1 MSEVLLSVRNL
12 CVNFEVHQNKKW
24 FWSKPQILQAV
35 NDISFDL
42 LPGETVGIVGESGC
56 GKSTLVRSICGLVPP
71 TSGEVEFIGKSV
83 DYRQQ
88 SSLRAVRRQ
97 MQMIFQDPIASL
109 NPRMTVKEM
118 LTEPLKLSQTDGDH
132 LSMVKKML
140 DRVGIVESH
149 LNRYAHEFSGG
160 QCQRIGIARALIT
173 RPRLLICDEPVS
185 ALDVSIQ
192 AQVINLLQE
201 LQAEMGLA
209 LIFVAHDL
217 GVVGHI
223 ADRILVMYLGGM
235 MEYGDA
241 DAVIDSP
248 AHPYSEALLSAVPVP
263 DPRSRLTP
271 QLLRGEL
278 PSPLDP
284 PEGCLFSTRCPKQQA
299 ECLQRR
305 PDIKNISDHQVACQ
319 MAQFD

>member
-1 MSEVLLSVRNL
+1 MSEALLSVRNL
-12 CVNFEVHQNKKW
+12 CVNYEVHQNKKW

-42 LPGETVGIVGESGC
+42 KPGETVGIVGESGC
-56 GKSTLVRSICGLVPP
+56 GKSTLVRSICGLVTPAG
-71 TSGEVEFIGKSV
+71 GEVEFAGRLI
-83 DYRQQ
+83 DYQQ
-88 SSLRAVRRQ
+88 QESLLAARSQ

-109 NPRMTVKEM
+109 NPRMTVEEII
-118 LTEPLKLSQTDGDH
+118 TEPLKLARIDGNH
-132 LSMVKKML
+132 ALLVKQML
-140 DRVGIVESH
+140 DRVGIVENH
-149 LNRYAHEFSGG
+149 LSRYAHEFSGG
-160 QCQRIGIARALIT
+160 QCQRIGIARALVT
-173 RPRLLICDEPVS
+173 NPRLLICDEPVS

-217 GVVGHI
+217 GVVRHI

-241 DAVIDSP
+241 DSVVDTP

-271 QLLRGEL
+271 QLLQGEL
-278 PSPLDP
+278 PSPLNP
-284 PEGCLFSTRCPKQQA
+284 PIGCLFSKRCPKQQP
-299 ECLQRR
+299 ECHERR
-305 PDIKNISDHQVACQ
+305 PEIRDISGHQVACLLV
-319 MAQFD
+319 

>member
-12 CVNFEVHQNKKW
+12 CVNYEIHQNKKW

-42 LPGETVGIVGESGC
+42 KPGETVGIVGESGC
-56 GKSTLVRSICGLVPP
+56 GKSTLVRSRCGLVTPAG
-71 TSGEVEFIGKSV
+71 GEVELVGKLI

-88 SSLRAVRRQ
+88 TALRVARRQ

-109 NPRMTVKEM
+109 NPRMTVKEIVS
-118 LTEPLKLSQTDGDH
+118 EPLKLAEIDGDH
-132 LSMVKKML
+132 SSMVKQML
-140 DRVGIVESH
+140 DRVAIAESH
-149 LNRYAHEFSGG
+149 LNRYPHELAGG
-160 QCQRIGIARALIT
+160 HCPRIGIASALIT

-217 GVVGHI
+217 GVVRHI
-223 ADRILVMYLGGM
+223 ADRIMVMYLGGM
-235 MEYGDA
+235 MEYGQA
-241 DAVIDSP
+241 DAVVDNP
-248 AHPYSEALLSAVPVP
+248 AHPYSAALLSAVPVP
-263 DPRSRLTP
+263 DPRSKLTP
-271 QLLRGEL
+271 QLLQGEL
-278 PSPLDP
+278 PSPLSP
-284 PEGCLFSTRCPKQQA
+284 PEGCLFSSRCPKQQP
-299 ECLQRR
+299 ECCLHRPEIRNVSGRR
-305 PDIKNISDHQVACQ
+305 VACQ
-319 MAQFD
+319 RL

>member
-1 MSEVLLSVRNL
+1 MSEALLSVRKL
-12 CVNFEVHQNKKW
+12 CVNYEVHQNKKW

-42 LPGETVGIVGESGC
+42 KPGETVGIVGESGC

-71 TSGEVEFIGKSV
+71 ASGEVELIGKPI
-83 DYRQQ
+83 DYQQ
-88 SSLRAVRRQ
+88 QVSLRAARRQ

-109 NPRMTVKEM
+109 NPRMTVKEIV
-118 LTEPLKLSQTDGDH
+118 TEPLKLAGIDGDH
-132 LSMVKKML
+132 SSLVKEML

-160 QCQRIGIARALIT
+160 QCQRIGIARALVT
-173 RPRLLICDEPVS
+173 KPRLLICDEPVS

-217 GVVGHI
+217 GVVRHI

-241 DAVIDSP
+241 DSVVDTP

-271 QLLRGEL
+271 QLLQGEL
-278 PSPLDP
+278 PSPLNP
-284 PEGCLFSTRCPKQQA
+284 PIGCLFSKRCPKQQP
-299 ECLQRR
+299 ECHQYR
-305 PDIKNISDHQVACQ
+305 PEIRNISGHLVVCQ
-319 MAQFD
+319 LV

>member
-1 MSEVLLSVRNL
+1 MSEALLSVRKL
-12 CVNFEVHQNKKW
+12 CVNYEVHQNKKW

-42 LPGETVGIVGESGC
+42 KPGETVGIVGESGC

-71 TSGEVEFIGKSV
+71 ASGEVELIGKPI
-83 DYRQQ
+83 DYQQ
-88 SSLRAVRRQ
+88 RVSLRAARRQ

-109 NPRMTVKEM
+109 NPRMTVKEIV
-118 LTEPLKLSQTDGDH
+118 TEPLKLAGIDGDH
-132 LSMVKKML
+132 SSLVKEIL

-160 QCQRIGIARALIT
+160 QCQRIGIARALVT
-173 RPRLLICDEPVS
+173 KPRLLICDEPVS

-217 GVVGHI
+217 GVVRHI

-241 DAVIDSP
+241 DTVVDTP
-248 AHPYSEALLSAVPVP
+248 GHPYSEALLSAVPVP

-271 QLLRGEL
+271 QLLQGEL
-278 PSPLDP
+278 PSPLNP
-284 PEGCLFSTRCPKQQA
+284 PTGCLFSKRCPKQQP
-299 ECLQRR
+299 ECHQHR
-305 PDIKNISDHQVACQ
+305 PEIRNVSGHQIACQ
-319 MAQFD
+319 LV

>member
-1 MSEVLLSVRNL
+1 MSEALLSVRKL
-12 CVNFEVHQNKKW
+12 CVNYEVHQNKKW

-42 LPGETVGIVGESGC
+42 KPGETVGIVGESGC

-71 TSGEVEFIGKSV
+71 ASGEVELIGKPI
-83 DYRQQ
+83 DYQQ
-88 SSLRAVRRQ
+88 QVSLRAARRQ

-109 NPRMTVKEM
+109 NPRMTVKEIV
-118 LTEPLKLSQTDGDH
+118 TEPLKLAGIDGDH
-132 LSMVKKML
+132 SSLVKEIL

-160 QCQRIGIARALIT
+160 QCQRIGIARALVT
-173 RPRLLICDEPVS
+173 KPRLLICDEPVS

-217 GVVGHI
+217 GVVRHI

-241 DAVIDSP
+241 DSVVDTP

-271 QLLRGEL
+271 QLLQGEL
-278 PSPLDP
+278 PSPLNP
-284 PEGCLFSTRCPKQQA
+284 PIGCLFSKRCPKQQP
-299 ECLQRR
+299 ECHQYR
-305 PDIKNISDHQVACQ
+305 PEIRNISGHLVVCQ
-319 MAQFD
+319 LV